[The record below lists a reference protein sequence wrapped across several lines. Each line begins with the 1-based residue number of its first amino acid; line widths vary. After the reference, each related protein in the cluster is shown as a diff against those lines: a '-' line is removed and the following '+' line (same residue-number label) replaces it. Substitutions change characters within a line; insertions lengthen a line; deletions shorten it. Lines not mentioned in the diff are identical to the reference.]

1 MAPRL
6 QRIGI
11 DGRELLGNRTGVGRY
26 LSELCYHWRQ
36 LPRGGNHRFLI
47 YGQAAGNDPS
57 VLGPPFDGS
66 EAGPFN
72 YRHVPGPPGTWWE
85 QIHLPRAVNQDALD
99 VFFAPAYSASLRIT
113 VPIVV
118 TMHDVSF
125 AAHPEWFRW
134 REGIRRRWLAARTM
148 RRARAVITVSDF
160 SRQEILRHYD
170 VHADQVHVVRS
181 GVHIMADGLPSTT
194 PLVLY
199 VGSLFNRRHLPTL
212 IQAFAKVR
220 MRVPDAELVIVGNDQ
235 TYPKQDLLAVAQAA
249 GVRDHVVL
257 RAYVPEAELRALYQ
271 RARAFVFLSEYE
283 GFGMPPLEALA
294 SGVPIVVADTALAR
308 ELYGEV
314 ASLVDP
320 NDVEGVATAIVRLLT
335 DKALRERV
343 LRRAAALVQTFSW
356 KQAADQTLAVL
367 DRAAQYRT
375 KT

>member
-1 MAPRL
+1 MALRP

-11 DGRELLGNRTGVGRY
+11 DGRELHGHRTGVGRY

-36 LPRGGNHRFLI
+36 LPRGGDHRFLI

-57 VLGPPFDGS
+57 VLGQPFDGS
-66 EAGPFN
+66 EVGPFD

-85 QIHLPRAVNQDALD
+85 QIHLPRALNQDALD
-99 VFFAPAYSASLRIT
+99 VFFAPAYSAPLRIT

-125 AAHPEWFRW
+125 AAHPEWFKW

-148 RRARAVITVSDF
+148 KRAKAIITVSNF
-160 SRQEILRHYD
+160 SRQEILRHYEIR
-170 VHADQVHVVRS
+170 ADQVHVVRS
-181 GVHIMADGLPSTT
+181 GVHVPPDGLPSTT

-220 MRVPDAELVIVGNDQ
+220 MSVPNAELVIVGNDQ
-235 TYPKQDLLAVAQAA
+235 THPKQNLLAIAEAA
-249 GVRDHVVL
+249 GVKDHVVL
-257 RAYVPEAELRALYQ
+257 RAYVPEAELKALYQ
-271 RARAFVFLSEYE
+271 RARAFAFLSEYE

-314 ASLVDP
+314 ASFVDP
-320 NDVEGVATAIVRLLT
+320 NDVEGVATAIVGLLT
-335 DKALRERV
+335 DQGLREHV
-343 LRRAAALVQTFSW
+343 LRRAAALVKTFSW
-356 KQAADQTLAVL
+356 KQAAEQTLKVL
-367 DRAAQYRT
+367 DRAARYRT